1 MKNLFLMLALVM
13 VLGTATAQD
22 TATESTKMEKVMESH
37 DIVMD
42 KMPTISKLMNKLQT
56 KANASYKKK
65 KYEDA
70 IADLKNANQS
80 MMTWM
85 ENFGKRFDADEMLK
99 GKALTPKKQEWL
111 LEEEKNVA
119 QLDEEIDLSI
129 AQANAVLNN

>member
-1 MKNLFLMLALVM
+1 MKNLFLMLGLVM

>member
-1 MKNLFLMLALVM
+1 MKNLFLILATVL
-13 VLGTATAQD
+13 VLGTTNAQD
-22 TATESTKMEKVMESH
+22 TATEPTKMEKVMESH
-37 DIVMD
+37 DVVMD
-42 KMPTISKLMNKLQT
+42 KMPTISKLINQLQT

-80 MMTWM
+80 MRTWM

-111 LEEEKNVA
+111 LEEEENVA